1 MEEISKGIAILIS
14 LSFVLAIMVS
24 LLYLLLMQINE
35 FSHEWS
41 HSEKTSGLN
50 EISIYI
56 SQHFEIS
63 TEQQLIFFKN
73 SINNSASQALSFLRN
88 AAYLFSK
95 HFFIF

>member
-1 MEEISKGIAILIS
+1 
-14 LSFVLAIMVS
+14 
-24 LLYLLLMQINE
+24 MQINGV
-35 FSHEWS
+35 FHEWS
-41 HSEKTSGLN
+41 HSEKTSGTLN

-88 AAYLFSK
+88 AAYLFSETFYLLIIPVFSALILYHRK
-95 HFFIF
+95 YLCSVPDFSR